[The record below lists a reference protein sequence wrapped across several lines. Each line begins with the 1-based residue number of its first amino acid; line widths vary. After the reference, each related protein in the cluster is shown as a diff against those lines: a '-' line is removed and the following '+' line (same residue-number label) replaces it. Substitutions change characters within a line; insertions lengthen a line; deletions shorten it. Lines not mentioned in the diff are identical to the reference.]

1 MRPKRW
7 ELVKISGKDSGVRNG
22 SMEER
27 GEAKVGK
34 VCKDDGDGGR
44 DVMPKP
50 RRLEDEEQN
59 ARDND
64 EDPSSNVDR
73 PLPSVL
79 PSASEEEHG
88 IALKVLIIALLA
100 VLVLYCG
107 ALGLGS

>member
-1 MRPKRW
+1 MRAKRW
-7 ELVKISGKDSGVRNG
+7 ELVKISRQDSGVRNG

-44 DVMPKP
+44 DVVPKP
-50 RRLEDEEQN
+50 RRLKDEEQN
-59 ARDND
+59 TGDNN
-64 EDPSSNVDR
+64 EDSSSNVDR

-88 IALKVLIIALLA
+88 IALKVLIVALFA
-100 VLVLYCG
+100 VFVLYCG